1 MNEQQLLR
9 ALGDVQPTYLAES
22 EQPPQNTPKESHW
35 KRWAALAACVCLI
48 AGAALYHRFGGA
60 KGSTPASTAGGGGRN
75 IEEQSD
81 TEASS
86 FMSYAGPMFP
96 LTLESA
102 AGELTAERAITMD
115 FAPCATRTVTEDDGN
130 GGEFSYEIQSQS
142 IAVTD
147 DYVLT
152 NSSNHDVTVTA
163 LYPFVSSIYELEEQR
178 PAITV
183 DGVTVEAPIY
193 SGDFCGGFRPV
204 EQTRP
209 QERWNID
216 RFNSWEDYVPVVTD
230 SYLQNALSATAELD
244 QTVYVYTLTA
254 TGETDEDAATV
265 AMSFQLDSEKS
276 TVLTYSFNGYGYD
289 PETGEEQHSFF
300 TRNLRVAPRLA
311 IVGEDIERYTLQGY
325 QNGGCYPGTEL
336 DEISADVVR
345 EEMTLSDFLRMITT
359 EALYAFPVYGDYDH
373 VEPTAQT
380 EELFYRAA
388 VEFLLNYG
396 VLSDHPA
403 ERYDSGRLD
412 DLLLDTRSVDRVCY
426 AAFELTVPAGASV
439 TVSAQYRKPA
449 SYDFYGASN
458 GRERLAGYD
467 LVTQLGSDL
476 TFTRQT
482 ASVETRGLV
491 EIVQQ
496 NFGFDAENGVTTVI
510 LDPSVEHY
518 YMNVVFLKN

>member
-22 EQPPQNTPKESHW
+22 EQPPQPVSKESHW

-60 KGSTPASTAGGGGRN
+60 SSTPASTAGGGGRN

-102 AGELTAERAITMD
+102 AEELTAERATTLD
-115 FAPCATRTVTEDDGN
+115 FAPCAPQTITEDDGN

-147 DYVLT
+147 DYTLT
-152 NSSNHDVTVTA
+152 NHSDHDVTVTA
-163 LYPFVSSIYELEEQR
+163 LYPFVSSIYELEEHR
-178 PAITV
+178 PTITV
-183 DGVTVEAPIY
+183 DGEPVEAPVY
-193 SGDFCGGFRPV
+193 SGDFCGDFRPV

-209 QERWNID
+209 QERWNIGH
-216 RFNSWEDYVPVVTD
+216 FNSWEDYVAVVTD
-230 SYLQNALSATAELD
+230 SYLQNALSEPRELD
-244 QTVYVYTLTA
+244 QTVYVYTLSV

-265 AMSFQLDSEKS
+265 AMNFHLDSDKS
-276 TVLTYSFNGYGYD
+276 TVLTYNFNGYGYD

-300 TRNLRVAPRLA
+300 IRNRWGLPRLA

-325 QNGGCYPGTEL
+325 QNGGCDPGTEL

-345 EEMTLSDFLRMITT
+345 EEMTLSDFLRVVTT
-359 EALYAFPVYGDYDH
+359 EQLYAFPVYGDYDH

-403 ERYDSGRLD
+403 ERYDSGSLD
-412 DLLLDTRSVDRVCY
+412 MLLNDTRSVDRVCY
-426 AAFELTVPAGASV
+426 ASFELTVPAGASV
-439 TVSAQYRKPA
+439 AVSAQYRKPA
-449 SYDFYGASN
+449 SYDFYGASD

-467 LVTQLGSDL
+467 LVTRLGSGL

-482 ASVETRGLV
+482 ASVETRDLV

-496 NFGFDAENGVTTVI
+496 NFGFDVANGVTTVT
-510 LDPSVEHY
+510 LDPAVEHY
-518 YMNVVFLKN
+518 YMNVVFLKK